1 MAYTISKKSP
11 DMNYLI
17 DEFESPVEPEY
28 DFPSPPKSKP
38 KTVKPKYVSSIDT
51 NYINVIAKKL
61 GLNQLSVDQIKQL
74 EKYVDE
80 QRLLN
85 NIEDVV
91 ALDFLL
97 KTVKNTKTLTAS
109 ITESKIKIRNLT
121 SRMRRGKGTK
131 RRRKRNKKT
140 MKGKKKPKKKTY
152 RRKRR

>member
-1 MAYTISKKSP
+1 MTNISP
-11 DMNYLI
+11 TTEALI
-17 DEFESPVEPEY
+17 DEFESPIEY
-28 DFPSPPKSKP
+28 NFPSPPKSKP
-38 KTVKPKYVSSIDT
+38 KSVKKKYVSTIDT

-61 GLNQLSVDQIKQL
+61 GLKQLSLEQIKQL

-85 NIEDVV
+85 NIEDGV

-97 KTVKNTKTLTAS
+97 NNIKSTNSLTRS
-109 ITESKIKIRNLT
+109 ITESKIKLRNIT
-121 SRMRRGKGTK
+121 SKLRKGKGKK
-131 RRRKRNKKT
+131 RRTRNKKI

>member
-1 MAYTISKKSP
+1 MTNISP
-11 DMNYLI
+11 TTEALI
-17 DEFESPVEPEY
+17 DEFESPIEY
-28 DFPSPPKSKP
+28 NFPSPPKSKP
-38 KTVKPKYVSSIDT
+38 KSVKKKYVSTIDT

-61 GLNQLSVDQIKQL
+61 GLKQLSLEQIKQL

-85 NIEDVV
+85 NIEDGV

-97 KTVKNTKTLTAS
+97 NNIKSTNSLTRS
-109 ITESKIKIRNLT
+109 ITESKIKLRNIT
-121 SRMRRGKGTK
+121 SKLRKGKGKGTK
-131 RRRKRNKKT
+131 RKRRTRNKKT